1 MFSKILSALSLA
13 NSFKAMIFKRLSSP
27 VQSAYLGSL
36 VWDIINILNGD
47 QQDSEKIC
55 QILDLL
61 SDFKNKHPEDFDKI
75 VDILKEIL
83 DEYEKNPSE
92 VKKNLK
98 DFSNMQNLLILY
110 NPYYQQDVI
119 KLHLEILLDKG
130 QVAFGKI
137 KSKLKEPLS
146 YERDENKISHN
157 QKLSEIYKNTSADNP
172 LQLFLSDYANLFV
185 AKVVKISKEVDKNI
199 IPKALLK

>member
-13 NSFKAMIFKRLSSP
+13 NSFKAMIFKRLSNP

-36 VWDIINILNGD
+36 VWDIINILNRD

-98 DFSNMQNLLILY
+98 
-110 NPYYQQDVI
+110 
-119 KLHLEILLDKG
+119 E
-130 QVAFGKI
+130 
-137 KSKLKEPLS
+137 
-146 YERDENKISHN
+146 
-157 QKLSEIYKNTSADNP
+157 
-172 LQLFLSDYANLFV
+172 LF
-185 AKVVKISKEVDKNI
+185 
-199 IPKALLK
+199 

>member
-1 MFSKILSALSLA
+1 M
-13 NSFKAMIFKRLSSP
+13 
-27 VQSAYLGSL
+27 
-36 VWDIINILNGD
+36 WDIINILNRD

-98 DFSNMQNLLILY
+98 
-110 NPYYQQDVI
+110 
-119 KLHLEILLDKG
+119 E
-130 QVAFGKI
+130 
-137 KSKLKEPLS
+137 
-146 YERDENKISHN
+146 
-157 QKLSEIYKNTSADNP
+157 
-172 LQLFLSDYANLFV
+172 LF
-185 AKVVKISKEVDKNI
+185 
-199 IPKALLK
+199 

>member
-75 VDILKEIL
+75 VD
-83 DEYEKNPSE
+83 EYEKNPSE

-98 DFSNMQNLLILY
+98 
-110 NPYYQQDVI
+110 
-119 KLHLEILLDKG
+119 E
-130 QVAFGKI
+130 
-137 KSKLKEPLS
+137 
-146 YERDENKISHN
+146 
-157 QKLSEIYKNTSADNP
+157 
-172 LQLFLSDYANLFV
+172 LF
-185 AKVVKISKEVDKNI
+185 
-199 IPKALLK
+199 

>member
-13 NSFKAMIFKRLSSP
+13 NSFKAMIFKRLSIP

-36 VWDIINILNGD
+36 VWDIINILNRD

-98 DFSNMQNLLILY
+98 
-110 NPYYQQDVI
+110 
-119 KLHLEILLDKG
+119 E
-130 QVAFGKI
+130 
-137 KSKLKEPLS
+137 
-146 YERDENKISHN
+146 
-157 QKLSEIYKNTSADNP
+157 
-172 LQLFLSDYANLFV
+172 LF
-185 AKVVKISKEVDKNI
+185 
-199 IPKALLK
+199 

>member
-1 MFSKILSALSLA
+1 
-13 NSFKAMIFKRLSSP
+13 
-27 VQSAYLGSL
+27 
-36 VWDIINILNGD
+36 
-47 QQDSEKIC
+47 
-55 QILDLL
+55 
-61 SDFKNKHPEDFDKI
+61 
-75 VDILKEIL
+75 
-83 DEYEKNPSE
+83 
-92 VKKNLK
+92 
-98 DFSNMQNLLILY
+98 MQNLLILY

-172 LQLFLSDYANLFV
+172 LQLFLSDYCRRKNKMSQKKNKMSYFC
-185 AKVVKISKEVDKNI
+185 DKLSFFQ
-199 IPKALLK
+199 P

>member
-1 MFSKILSALSLA
+1 MFSKILSALSLV

-75 VDILKEIL
+75 VEILKEIL

-98 DFSNMQNLLILY
+98 
-110 NPYYQQDVI
+110 
-119 KLHLEILLDKG
+119 E
-130 QVAFGKI
+130 
-137 KSKLKEPLS
+137 
-146 YERDENKISHN
+146 
-157 QKLSEIYKNTSADNP
+157 
-172 LQLFLSDYANLFV
+172 LF
-185 AKVVKISKEVDKNI
+185 
-199 IPKALLK
+199 

>member
-185 AKVVKISKEVDKNI
+185 AKVVKISKEV
-199 IPKALLK
+199 